1 MLWVSLLVRLRV
13 EMPKIGLVQI
23 DPDVSLLVRL
33 RVEIYQPQP
42 IDAVWNV
49 SLLVRL
55 RVEMTNTY
63 GKHCGN

>member
-33 RVEIYQPQP
+33 RVEIQSKLVNP
-42 IDAVWNV
+42 
-49 SLLVRL
+49 SL
-55 RVEMTNTY
+55 NASASS
-63 GKHCGN
+63 